1 MLNPRLSTFR
11 RWLIDARLQ
20 HFHAALVHVN
30 YEGLSTARRI
40 ACGGGKLYISG
51 ASRNEWIFRQHDQHN
66 KWAEQDSA
74 RFLLRPDPQS
84 ESPQSPGG
92 PARPVWHI
100 LLLVVVGG
108 ILFFT
113 ALGRLP
119 LLEPDEGRNAEVARE
134 MLATGDLITP
144 HFNTLIYL
152 DKPAAYFW
160 LIAASFSLAGVNEWA
175 ARLPSALMGLGTM
188 LLCWFLARKM
198 FDRQPTVGLRAGLIF
213 ATSPFVIVYSRL
225 VIFDMT
231 LAFFVSVAMVS
242 YWLAVTSDFKRP
254 LLEVLFFA
262 ALGVAAMVKGPVGF
276 LLPLLSI
283 FLFHIVIGR
292 FGELKRLRWGV
303 GALVFLAVALPWL
316 LAVSS
321 RHPDFPRYA
330 FWEESLKRFAAGTTR
345 REGSIFY
352 YLPVYLGGFF
362 PWSLLLFLAGVFH
375 LKSWRLLR
383 DESHRAT
390 AFLVSWVAVIFI
402 FFSISQSKLPGYF
415 LPAIFPLS
423 VLTAGIWRE
432 FEGTGQERPRWLR
445 TGFLML
451 AGLGVIMAAAP
462 QIFRLESVEVAVTE
476 KIAPGVLML
485 VKASMFYSG
494 LVLVALGVI
503 GRNLGGRW
511 AGRKLGL
518 AALVLL
524 AVTIPLLLLRWRTT
538 LSAYANTSS
547 SRWLAQ
553 AIQRSPER
561 NLPVYS
567 FYCFRTSLPFYLRRS
582 VWLVTT
588 DASELTSN
596 YVSTNLARLRR
607 EAQLAA
613 GEAGGA
619 RVPITV
625 TDFRM
630 LVLDGTLPMLV
641 MVRNRDARKLSQTVP
656 EMEPLWNDWEF
667 SVWKVPPANI
677 QRTGNK

>member
-1 MLNPRLSTFR
+1 MS
-11 RWLIDARLQ
+11 
-20 HFHAALVHVN
+20 
-30 YEGLSTARRI
+30 
-40 ACGGGKLYISG
+40 
-51 ASRNEWIFRQHDQHN
+51 
-66 KWAEQDSA
+66 
-74 RFLLRPDPQS
+74 PDPQS
-84 ESPQSPGG
+84 ASPQSAGG

-144 HFNTLIYL
+144 HFNTLTYL
-152 DKPAAYFW
+152 DKPVAYFW
-160 LIAASFSLAGVNEWA
+160 LVAASFSLVGVNEWA

-188 LLCWFLARKM
+188 LLCWFLARRM
-198 FDRQPTVGLRAGLIF
+198 FDGAVGLRAGLIF
-213 ATSPFVIVYSRL
+213 ATSPFVIVYARL

-231 LAFFVSVAMVS
+231 LGFLVSVAMVS

-262 ALGVAAMVKGPVGF
+262 ALGVAAIVKGPVGF

-362 PWSLLLFLAGVFH
+362 PWSLFLFLAGVFH

-390 AFLVSWVAVIFI
+390 AFLISWVAVIFI

-445 TGFLML
+445 AGFMTL
-451 AGLGVIMAAAP
+451 AGLGVIIAAAP
-462 QIFRLESVEVAVTE
+462 QIFRLQAVEVAATE
-476 KIAPGVLML
+476 KIAPGVLTL

-524 AVTIPLLLLRWRTT
+524 AVTVPLLLLRWRTT
-538 LSAYANTSS
+538 MSAYANASS
-547 SRWLAQ
+547 SRRLAQ
-553 AIQRSPER
+553 AIQRSPESS
-561 NLPVYS
+561 LPVYG
-567 FYCFRTSLPFYLRRS
+567 FYCFRTSLPFYLRRP
-582 VWLVTT
+582 VCLVTT

-613 GEAGGA
+613 GEAGGEGA
-619 RVPITV
+619 LTMV
-625 TDFRM
+625 TDFRA
-630 LVLDGTLPMLV
+630 LVLGGTRPRLV
-641 MVRNRDARKLSQTVP
+641 MVRNRDAVKLSQTVP

-667 SVWKVPPANI
+667 SVWKVPPANT
-677 QRTGNK
+677 RRPGNK